1 MVSTIWG
8 NCFQLR
14 FNGNPR
20 EISLN
25 LCEKSSPSWKAGD
38 RIFWSLYFSLRK
50 LNQVDAKNVTSEQPS
65 DKITARL
72 QGIVH
77 HSLVDIQTAIALWEK
92 SLDEQ
97 TNKDS
102 LPENLPTVHTLID
115 NLIAAP
121 LIKGGLRWDQNHL
134 KVGVGQLNPTPVII
148 LLYPW
153 LTLYISAR
161 RQREAVKR

>member
-25 LCEKSSPSWKAGD
+25 LY
-38 RIFWSLYFSLRK
+38 LNLRK
-50 LNQVDAKNVTSEQPS
+50 LNQVHGKNVTSEQQS

-77 HSLVDIQTAIALWEK
+77 HSLVDIQTAIAL
-92 SLDEQ
+92 
-97 TNKDS
+97 
-102 LPENLPTVHTLID
+102 
-115 NLIAAP
+115 
-121 LIKGGLRWDQNHL
+121 
-134 KVGVGQLNPTPVII
+134 
-148 LLYPW
+148 
-153 LTLYISAR
+153 
-161 RQREAVKR
+161 

>member
-50 LNQVDAKNVTSEQPS
+50 LNQVHGKNVTSEQQS

-77 HSLVDIQTAIALWEK
+77 HSLVDIQTAIAL
-92 SLDEQ
+92 
-97 TNKDS
+97 
-102 LPENLPTVHTLID
+102 
-115 NLIAAP
+115 
-121 LIKGGLRWDQNHL
+121 
-134 KVGVGQLNPTPVII
+134 
-148 LLYPW
+148 
-153 LTLYISAR
+153 
-161 RQREAVKR
+161 

>member
-38 RIFWSLYFSLRK
+38 RIFWSLYFSL
-50 LNQVDAKNVTSEQPS
+50 NVTSEQPS

-77 HSLVDIQTAIALWEK
+77 HSLVDIQTAIAL
-92 SLDEQ
+92 
-97 TNKDS
+97 
-102 LPENLPTVHTLID
+102 
-115 NLIAAP
+115 
-121 LIKGGLRWDQNHL
+121 
-134 KVGVGQLNPTPVII
+134 
-148 LLYPW
+148 
-153 LTLYISAR
+153 
-161 RQREAVKR
+161 